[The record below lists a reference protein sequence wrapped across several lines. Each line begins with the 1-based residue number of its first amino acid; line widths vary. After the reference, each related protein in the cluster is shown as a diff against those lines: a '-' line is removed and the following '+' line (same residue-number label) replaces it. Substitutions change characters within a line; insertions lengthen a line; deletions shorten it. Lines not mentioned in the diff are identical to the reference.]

1 MTTKG
6 RNFLTAMAAEWL
18 VGDRASRAPQASTD
32 EGERI
37 NRYPSAQKARI
48 ARRSLFGLVAI
59 LLTTMVGGWQA
70 VIAQPSDEEL
80 AKQLANPIA
89 ALISVP
95 FEFNYNQGFGT
106 EDGEQL
112 LLNIQPVVPITLNED
127 WNLISRTILPV
138 IWQDD
143 IVGRSGDQF
152 GLGDTLQSLFFS
164 PREVMETS
172 LGNLTWGAGP
182 VIAIPTGTDDLLGS
196 DKWGLGPTAVALIQ
210 SGPWTYGALANH
222 VWSVA
227 GDDDRDDISVTFIQ
241 PFLAYT
247 TPTAWTYIVQT
258 ESTYDWKNSQW
269 SVPINA
275 SISKLT
281 EIGSQKVQFQ
291 LGGRYWAESPS
302 GGPEDF
308 GVSFKVTFLFPK

>member
-1 MTTKG
+1 M
-6 RNFLTAMAAEWL
+6 RRFNRQTARTIPPL
-18 VGDRASRAPQASTD
+18 
-32 EGERI
+32 
-37 NRYPSAQKARI
+37 
-48 ARRSLFGLVAI
+48 LFGAI
-59 LLTTMVGGWQA
+59 TLLLMVIAGSQQDA
-70 VIAQPSDEEL
+70 IAQPSDEQL
-80 AKQLANPIA
+80 AKELANPIA

-127 WNLISRTILPV
+127 WNVISRTILPV

-143 IVGRSGDQF
+143 IAGRSGQQF
-152 GLGDTLQSLFFS
+152 GLGDTLQSFFFS
-164 PREVMETS
+164 PSTVIKTG
-172 LGNLTWGAGP
+172 LGSLTWGVGP
-182 VIAIPTGTDDLLGS
+182 VISIPTATDDLLGS
-196 DKWGLGPTAVALIQ
+196 DKLGLGPTAVVLIQ
-210 SGPWTYGALANH
+210 SGPWTYGALTNH

-227 GDDDRDDISVTFIQ
+227 GDSDRDDVSSTFIQ

-247 TPTAWTYIVQT
+247 TPTAWTYLVQS
-258 ESTYDWKNSQW
+258 ESTYDWETREW

-281 EIGSQKVQFQ
+281 TIGSQKVQYQ
-291 LGGRYWAESPS
+291 LAGRYWAESPS

-308 GVSFKVTFLFPK
+308 GVSFKATFLFPK